1 MDSCRQQTVSLK
13 RRLCLGSPQQEV
25 DNNELQRDSK
35 CLIGEKKQ
43 TLKKK
48 NQTASCLCFS
58 SNFLLSTSFKF
69 GEKLSVFYNVLVLSQ
84 LRPLSSTWLLGW
96 FGLGRRLSGVQRLE
110 EAEEAGGFADAA
122 ELDAEGLDLDE
133 KVLHV
138 DDLVPDQRLQE
149 DADEPHQT
157 VLRRYGTSN

>member
-1 MDSCRQQTVSLK
+1 MEK
-13 RRLCLGSPQQEV
+13 
-25 DNNELQRDSK
+25 
-35 CLIGEKKQ
+35 KKQ

-48 NQTASCLCFS
+48 TNCFL
-58 SNFLLSTSFKF
+58 FVLQFKLLIHLIVDIYTSFKF

-84 LRPLSSTWLLGW
+84 LRPLSSVWLLGW
-96 FGLGRRLSGVQRLE
+96 FGLGRRLSGVQCLE
-110 EAEEAGGFADAA
+110 EAEEASGFADAA

-133 KVLHV
+133 KVLHI

-157 VLRRYGTSN
+157 VLRRHSMSN

>member
-1 MDSCRQQTVSLK
+1 MLQFKL
-13 RRLCLGSPQQEV
+13 LIV
-25 DNNELQRDSK
+25 D
-35 CLIGEKKQ
+35 IY
-43 TLKKK
+43 
-48 NQTASCLCFS
+48 
-58 SNFLLSTSFKF
+58 TSFKS

-84 LRPLSSTWLLGW
+84 LRPLSSSAWSLGW

-122 ELDAEGLDLDE
+122 ELDAEGLDLNE
-133 KVLHV
+133 KVLHI

-157 VLRRYGTSN
+157 VLRRHGTSN